1 MPDDTESTVDTET
14 AVDTGTSVDTGTAP
28 GTGAGAAGEAGSTW
42 YGEDA
47 EAVLVVKGLRRTYGS
62 VRAVDDVS
70 FTLPHGGSLGI
81 VGESGSGK
89 TTTARIVVGLEQADD
104 GEVFVRG
111 RSRTQRRRGRAQRLA
126 RAREVQMVF
135 QDPLQS
141 LDPRTSVEAALRETL
156 RLHFPERDHDRRVRE
171 LLDQVGLGTRAADA
185 LPRRLSG
192 GQRQRVAIARALAV
206 EPAVLVLDEAVA
218 ALDVSVQ
225 AQILNLLADIREET
239 SIGYLFITHDL
250 GVVRC
255 VTDDV
260 IVMRHGA
267 VVEAGRTEEVLAA
280 PRHPYTRLLMES
292 VPRPGWDPERI
303 AAARRA
309 L

>member
-1 MPDDTESTVDTET
+1 MPENAEIVENVRHGES
-14 AVDTGTSVDTGTAP
+14 AGTA
-28 GTGAGAAGEAGSTW
+28 EN
-42 YGEDA
+42 
-47 EAVLVVKGLRRTYGS
+47 VLVVKGLRRTFGA

-70 FTLPHGGSLGI
+70 FALPPGGSLGI

-89 TTTARIVVGLEQADD
+89 TTTARIVVGLERADE
-104 GEVFVRG
+104 GEVLVRG
-111 RSRTQRRRGRAQRLA
+111 RSRTVRGRGRAHRLA

-135 QDPLQS
+135 QDPLLS

-156 RLHFPERDHDRRVRE
+156 RLHFPDRDHTGRIRE
-171 LLDQVGLGTRAADA
+171 LLDQVGLGTHAAQA
-185 LPRRLSG
+185 LPRQLSG

-225 AQILNLLADIREET
+225 AQILNLLADIREQT

-255 VTDDV
+255 VTDEV
-260 IVMRHGA
+260 VVMRHGA
-267 VVEAGRTEEVLAA
+267 VVEAGATAEVLAA
-280 PRHPYTRLLMES
+280 PRHPYTRLLLDS

>member
-1 MPDDTESTVDTET
+1 MPEN
-14 AVDTGTSVDTGTAP
+14 
-28 GTGAGAAGEAGSTW
+28 
-42 YGEDA
+42 
-47 EAVLVVKGLRRTYGS
+47 VLEVRGLRRTFGA

-70 FTLPHGGSLGI
+70 FALPAGGSLGV

-89 TTTARIVVGLEQADD
+89 TTTARIVVGLERAEG
-104 GEVFVRG
+104 GEVLVRG
-111 RSRTQRRRGRAQRLA
+111 RSRTARGRTGGRAGGRAARLA

-135 QDPLQS
+135 QDPYLS
-141 LDPRTSVEAALRETL
+141 LDPRTGVGAALRETL
-156 RLHFPERDHDRRVRE
+156 RLHFPGRDHTRRVAE
-171 LLDQVGLGTRAADA
+171 LLDQVGLGTRAAEA
-185 LPRRLSG
+185 LPRQLSG

-225 AQILNLLADIREET
+225 AQILNLLADIREQT
-239 SIGYLFITHDL
+239 GIGYLFITHDL

-255 VTDDV
+255 VTDEIV
-260 IVMRHGA
+260 VMRHGA
-267 VVEAGRTEEVLAA
+267 VVEQGRTEEVLAA
-280 PRHPYTRLLMES
+280 PGHPYTRLLLES
-292 VPRPGWDPERI
+292 VPRPGWDPQAI

>member
-1 MPDDTESTVDTET
+1 MPEPALQ
-14 AVDTGTSVDTGTAP
+14 AVDLSRAF
-28 GTGAGAAGEAGSTW
+28 
-42 YGEDA
+42 
-47 EAVLVVKGLRRTYGS
+47 GS
-62 VRAVDDVS
+62 VRAVDGVS
-70 FTLPHGGSLGI
+70 FVLPKGGSLGI

-89 TTTARIVVGLEQADD
+89 TTTARIVVGLDRADT
-104 GEVFVRG
+104 GEVIVGGRSRPARVRG
-111 RSRTQRRRGRAQRLA
+111 RARRLA

-135 QDPLQS
+135 QDPYLS
-141 LDPRTSVEAALRETL
+141 LDPRTSVESVLRETL
-156 RLHFPERDHDRRVRE
+156 RLHFPDRDHTLRVRE
-171 LLDQVGLGTRAADA
+171 LLDQVGLSTRAVEAR
-185 LPRRLSG
+185 PGQLSG

-239 SIGYLFITHDL
+239 AIGYLFITHDL

-260 IVMRHGA
+260 IVMRHGR
-267 VVEAGRTEEVLAA
+267 VVESGTTADVLSG
-280 PRHPYTRLLMES
+280 PRHPYTRLLMGS
-292 VPRPGWDPERI
+292 VPRPGWDPARI

>member
-1 MPDDTESTVDTET
+1 MPEPTEHVLEVRGLHRSY
-14 AVDTGTSVDTGTAP
+14 
-28 GTGAGAAGEAGSTW
+28 GA
-42 YGEDA
+42 
-47 EAVLVVKGLRRTYGS
+47 

-70 FTLPHGGSLGI
+70 FTLPEGGSLGI

-89 TTTARIVVGLEQADD
+89 TTTARIVVGLERADA
-104 GEVFVRG
+104 GEVLVRG
-111 RSRTQRRRGRAQRLA
+111 RARGDRGRGASEGGRGLVRAAGGRGRAGRLA

-135 QDPLQS
+135 QDPYLS
-141 LDPRTSVEAALRETL
+141 LDPRTSVESVLRETL
-156 RLHFPERDHDRRVRE
+156 RLHFPGRDHAARVRE

-185 LPRRLSG
+185 LPRQLSG

-225 AQILNLLADIREET
+225 AQILNLLADIREQT
-239 SIGYLFITHDL
+239 AIGYLFITHDL

-255 VTDDV
+255 VTDEIV
-260 IVMRHGA
+260 VMRRGA
-267 VVEAGRTEEVLAA
+267 VVERGPTADVLAA
-280 PRHPYTRLLMES
+280 PQHPYTRLLLES
-292 VPRPGWDPERI
+292 VPRPGWDPSAI
-303 AAARRA
+303 GAARRA

>member
-1 MPDDTESTVDTET
+1 MS
-14 AVDTGTSVDTGTAP
+14 
-28 GTGAGAAGEAGSTW
+28 
-42 YGEDA
+42 
-47 EAVLVVKGLRRTYGS
+47 EAVLEVTGLCRTFGT

-70 FTLPHGGSLGI
+70 FTLPAGGSLGI

-89 TTTARIVVGLEQADD
+89 TTTARIIVGLEQADA
-104 GEVFVRG
+104 GRVTVQGRVRGGRVRG
-111 RSRTQRRRGRAQRLA
+111 RAERLA

-135 QDPLQS
+135 QDPYLS
-141 LDPRTSVEAALRETL
+141 LDPRTSVEAVLRETL
-156 RLHFPERDHDRRVRE
+156 RLHFPGIDHEARIRE
-171 LLDQVGLGTRAADA
+171 LLDQVGLGTRAAEA
-185 LPRRLSG
+185 LPRQLSG

-206 EPAVLVLDEAVA
+206 QPAVLVLDEAVA

-225 AQILNLLADIREET
+225 AQVLNLLADIRERT
-239 SIGYLFITHDL
+239 GVGYLFITHDL

-267 VVEAGRTEEVLAA
+267 VVESGPTAQVLDSPQHA
-280 PRHPYTRLLMES
+280 YTRLLLES
-292 VPRPGWDPERI
+292 VPRPGWDPDRI

>member
-1 MPDDTESTVDTET
+1 MPEN
-14 AVDTGTSVDTGTAP
+14 
-28 GTGAGAAGEAGSTW
+28 
-42 YGEDA
+42 
-47 EAVLVVKGLRRTYGS
+47 VLEVRGLRRTFGA

-70 FTLPHGGSLGI
+70 FALPAGGSLGV

-89 TTTARIVVGLEQADD
+89 TTTARIVVGLERADG
-104 GEVFVRG
+104 GEVLVRG
-111 RSRTQRRRGRAQRLA
+111 RSRTARGRTGGRVGGRAARLA

-135 QDPLQS
+135 QDPYLS
-141 LDPRTSVEAALRETL
+141 LDPRTGVGAALRETL
-156 RLHFPERDHDRRVRE
+156 RLHFPGRDHTRRVTE
-171 LLDQVGLGTRAADA
+171 LLDQVGLGTRAAEA
-185 LPRRLSG
+185 LPRQLSG

-225 AQILNLLADIREET
+225 AQILNLLADIREQT
-239 SIGYLFITHDL
+239 GIGYLFITHDL

-255 VTDDV
+255 VTDEIV
-260 IVMRHGA
+260 VMRHGA
-267 VVEAGRTEEVLAA
+267 VVEQGRTEEVLAA
-280 PRHPYTRLLMES
+280 PGHPYTRLLLES
-292 VPRPGWDPERI
+292 VPRPGWDPQAI

>member
-1 MPDDTESTVDTET
+1 MRKTVL
-14 AVDTGTSVDTGTAP
+14 
-28 GTGAGAAGEAGSTW
+28 
-42 YGEDA
+42 
-47 EAVLVVKGLRRTYGS
+47 EAVGLRRAYGP
-62 VRAVDDVS
+62 VQAVDDVS
-70 FTLPHGGSLGI
+70 FRLAEGGSLGI

-89 TTTARIVVGLEQADD
+89 TTTARIVVGLEHADGGRVLVHGRD
-104 GEVFVRG
+104 RG
-111 RSRTQRRRGRAQRLA
+111 GRAGQRGKAGRLA

-135 QDPLQS
+135 QDPFLS
-141 LDPRTSVEAALRETL
+141 LDPRTTVGGALRETL
-156 RLHFPERDHDRRVRE
+156 RLHFPDADHGRRIAE
-171 LLDQVGLGTRAADA
+171 LLDQVGLGAREADA
-185 LPRRLSG
+185 LPRQLSG

-225 AQILNLLADIREET
+225 AQILNLLADIREQT
-239 SIGYLFITHDL
+239 RIGYLFITHDL

-260 IVMRHGA
+260 VVMRSGRI
-267 VVEAGRTEEVLAA
+267 VEAGPTAQVLAA
-280 PRHPYTRLLMES
+280 PEHPYTRLLLQS
-292 VPRPGWDPERI
+292 VPRPGWDPQGI

>member
-1 MPDDTESTVDTET
+1 MPDN
-14 AVDTGTSVDTGTAP
+14 GP
-28 GTGAGAAGEAGSTW
+28 GIPGN
-42 YGEDA
+42 
-47 EAVLVVKGLRRTYGS
+47 VLEVTGLRRSYGA

-70 FTLPHGGSLGI
+70 FVLPEGGSLGI

-89 TTTARIVVGLEQADD
+89 TTTARIIVGLERADE
-104 GEVFVRG
+104 GEVLVGGRNRTARG
-111 RSRTQRRRGRAQRLA
+111 EGRGRARRLA

-135 QDPLQS
+135 QDPYLS
-141 LDPRTSVEAALRETL
+141 LDPRTGVEAALRETL
-156 RLHFPERDHDRRVRE
+156 RLHFPGRDHAKRIRE

-185 LPRRLSG
+185 LPRQLSG

-206 EPAVLVLDEAVA
+206 EPSVLVLDEAVA

-225 AQILNLLADIREET
+225 AQILNLLADIREQT
-239 SIGYLFITHDL
+239 GIGYLFITHDL

-255 VTDDV
+255 VTDEIV
-260 IVMRHGA
+260 VMRHGRI
-267 VVEAGRTEEVLAA
+267 VEAGATAEVLAA
-280 PRHPYTRLLMES
+280 PRHPYTRLLLES
-292 VPRPGWDPERI
+292 VPRPGWDPEAI

>member
-1 MPDDTESTVDTET
+1 MPEH
-14 AVDTGTSVDTGTAP
+14 AL
-28 GTGAGAAGEAGSTW
+28 
-42 YGEDA
+42 
-47 EAVLVVKGLRRTYGS
+47 EAVNLTRAFGP
-62 VRAVDDVS
+62 VRAVDGVS
-70 FTLPHGGSLGI
+70 FVLPKGGSLGI

-89 TTTARIVVGLEQADD
+89 TTTARIVVGLERADD
-104 GEVFVRG
+104 GDVMVAGVRRPQEVRG
-111 RSRTQRRRGRAQRLA
+111 RARRLA

-135 QDPLQS
+135 QDPYLS
-141 LDPRTSVEAALRETL
+141 LDPRTSVGAVLRETL
-156 RLHFPERDHDRRVRE
+156 RLHFPGRDHAPRVGE
-171 LLDQVGLGTRAADA
+171 LLDRVGLGARAADA
-185 LPRRLSG
+185 RPGQLSG

-225 AQILNLLADIREET
+225 AQILNLLADIREQT
-239 SIGYLFITHDL
+239 GVGYLFITHDL

-260 IVMRHGA
+260 LVMRHGR
-267 VVEAGRTEEVLAA
+267 VVESGPTADVLAA
-280 PRHPYTRLLMES
+280 PAHPYTRLLLDS
-292 VPRPGWDPERI
+292 VPHPGWDPERI

>member
-1 MPDDTESTVDTET
+1 MRKTVL
-14 AVDTGTSVDTGTAP
+14 
-28 GTGAGAAGEAGSTW
+28 
-42 YGEDA
+42 
-47 EAVLVVKGLRRTYGS
+47 EAVGLRRTYGP

-70 FTLPHGGSLGI
+70 FRLTEGGSLGI

-89 TTTARIVVGLEQADD
+89 TTTARIIVGLERAD
-104 GEVFVRG
+104 GG
-111 RSRTQRRRGRAQRLA
+111 RILVHGRDRDPRTRGRARRLA

-135 QDPLQS
+135 QDPFLS
-141 LDPRTSVEAALRETL
+141 LDPRTTVGAALRETL
-156 RLHFPERDHDRRVRE
+156 RLHFPDTDPGPRITE
-171 LLDQVGLGTRAADA
+171 LLDQVGLGAREADA
-185 LPRRLSG
+185 LPRQLSG

-225 AQILNLLADIREET
+225 AQILNLLADIRER
-239 SIGYLFITHDL
+239 SGIGYLFITHDL

-260 IVMRHGA
+260 VVMRHGRI
-267 VVEAGRTEEVLAA
+267 VEAGPTARVLAD
-280 PRHPYTRLLMES
+280 PRHPYTRLLLES
-292 VPRPGWDPERI
+292 VPRPGWDPQHI
-303 AAARRA
+303 SAARRA

>member
-1 MPDDTESTVDTET
+1 M
-14 AVDTGTSVDTGTAP
+14 
-28 GTGAGAAGEAGSTW
+28 
-42 YGEDA
+42 
-47 EAVLVVKGLRRTYGS
+47 EAVGLRRAYGP

-70 FTLPHGGSLGI
+70 FRLAEGGSLGI

-89 TTTARIVVGLEQADD
+89 TTTARIVVGLERADGGRVLVHGRD
-104 GEVFVRG
+104 RDDHAGVRL
-111 RSRTQRRRGRAQRLA
+111 RGRARRLA

-135 QDPLQS
+135 QDPFLS
-141 LDPRTSVEAALRETL
+141 LDPRTSVGGALRETL
-156 RLHFPERDHDRRVRE
+156 RLHFPDADHARRVTE
-171 LLDQVGLGTRAADA
+171 LLDQVGLGAREADA
-185 LPRRLSG
+185 LPRQLSG

-225 AQILNLLADIREET
+225 AQILNLLADIRERT
-239 SIGYLFITHDL
+239 GIGYLFITHDL

-260 IVMRHGA
+260 VVMRHGRI
-267 VVEAGRTEEVLAA
+267 VEAGPTARVLAA
-280 PRHPYTRLLMES
+280 PEHPYTRLLLES
-292 VPRPGWDPERI
+292 VPRPGWDPRGI

>member
-1 MPDDTESTVDTET
+1 MPENVLE
-14 AVDTGTSVDTGTAP
+14 VVGLHRNY
-28 GTGAGAAGEAGSTW
+28 GA
-42 YGEDA
+42 
-47 EAVLVVKGLRRTYGS
+47 

-70 FTLPHGGSLGI
+70 FTLPEGGSLGI

-89 TTTARIVVGLEQADD
+89 TTTARIIVGLERADA
-104 GEVFVRG
+104 GEVLVRG
-111 RSRTQRRRGRAQRLA
+111 QARTARSRGRAHRLV

-135 QDPLQS
+135 QDPYLS
-141 LDPRTSVEAALRETL
+141 LDPRTSVDAVLRETL
-156 RLHFPERDHDRRVRE
+156 RLHFPGADHDRRIRE

-185 LPRRLSG
+185 RPRQLSG

-225 AQILNLLADIREET
+225 AQILNLLADIREQT
-239 SIGYLFITHDL
+239 RIGYLFITHDL

-260 IVMRHGA
+260 IVMRRGA
-267 VVEAGRTEEVLAA
+267 VVEAGATAEVLAA
-280 PRHPYTRLLMES
+280 PEHPYTRLLLES
-292 VPRPGWDPERI
+292 VPRPGWDPDAI

>member
-1 MPDDTESTVDTET
+1 MRKTVLE
-14 AVDTGTSVDTGTAP
+14 
-28 GTGAGAAGEAGSTW
+28 AA
-42 YGEDA
+42 
-47 EAVLVVKGLRRTYGS
+47 GLRRAYGP
-62 VRAVDDVS
+62 VQAVDDVS
-70 FTLPHGGSLGI
+70 FRLAEGGSLGI

-89 TTTARIVVGLEQADD
+89 TTTARIVVGLEHADGGRILVHGRD
-104 GEVFVRG
+104 RG
-111 RSRTQRRRGRAQRLA
+111 NRVRGRAQRLA

-135 QDPLQS
+135 QDPFLS
-141 LDPRTSVEAALRETL
+141 LDPRTTVGGALRETL
-156 RLHFPERDHDRRVRE
+156 RLHFPGADHGRRVAE
-171 LLDQVGLGTRAADA
+171 LLDQVGLGAREADA

-225 AQILNLLADIREET
+225 AQILNLLADIREQ
-239 SIGYLFITHDL
+239 SRIGYLFITHDL

-260 IVMRHGA
+260 VVMRHGRI
-267 VVEAGRTEEVLAA
+267 VEAGPTAQVLAA
-280 PRHPYTRLLMES
+280 PEHPYTRLLLES
-292 VPRPGWDPERI
+292 VPRPGWDPQGI